1 MKLQEFQKGNDS
13 KLTSLERL
21 ELHILWLEQLHAEMK
36 QAIFEKKI
44 KEFGNENIVQGFPK
58 DNDDN

>member
-1 MKLQEFQKGNDS
+1 MQLQEFQRGNDS

-36 QAIFEKKI
+36 AAIIQKKI
-44 KEFGNENIVQGFPK
+44 KDIEVNPLQGFPK
-58 DNDDN
+58 DNDNI

>member
-1 MKLQEFQKGNDS
+1 MKQEEFQKGNDS

-36 QAIFEKKI
+36 AAIIQKKI
-44 KEFGNENIVQGFPK
+44 NEIEVNPLQGFPK
-58 DNDDN
+58 DK

>member
-21 ELHILWLEQLHAEMK
+21 ELHILWLQQLHAEMK
-36 QAIFEKKI
+36 QVIIEKKI
-44 KEFGNENIVQGFPK
+44 KDIEVNPLQGFPK
-58 DNDDN
+58 DNDKL